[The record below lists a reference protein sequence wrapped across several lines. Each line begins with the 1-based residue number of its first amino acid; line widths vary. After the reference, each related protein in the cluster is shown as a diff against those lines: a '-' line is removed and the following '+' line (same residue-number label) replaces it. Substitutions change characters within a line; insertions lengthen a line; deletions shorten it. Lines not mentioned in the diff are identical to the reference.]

1 MVAQA
6 RKSPFTWSLIP
17 IGLLVLGRWGLLY
30 WILRLVAVPEGYL
43 WGIATFLR
51 LVLIGVALAL
61 EWGHWDDFFIARRNL
76 GRSLVDGLLM
86 TAAFAGVGWA
96 YAHLTLGGVH
106 WLPWNEWLPTFL
118 AALIPAG
125 LVEELEFRALLLG
138 LLRRWR
144 MPTLWANLLVG
155 VYFGPVYHN
164 RYIFRG
170 DYLTLGIVF
179 VFGLVAGWLT
189 LRRQNV
195 AGAVIGHTAMDFLI
209 FLFVGGRVSTL

>member
-1 MVAQA
+1 LIEGQVRPHRPSNLPGAICVVYWARCDGGAAEERAMVAQA

-155 VYFGPVYHN
+155 VY
-164 RYIFRG
+164 RC
-170 DYLTLGIVF
+170 
-179 VFGLVAGWLT
+179 
-189 LRRQNV
+189 
-195 AGAVIGHTAMDFLI
+195 
-209 FLFVGGRVSTL
+209 GGRMWPARSLDTRRWIS